1 MRTESNSEQ
10 RSPRTVDLGLSP
22 CVWGAVMQTAWP
34 ERTPAYGGAGEITGQ
49 RRGSESEELGQAGKQ
64 LQAFPHC
71 RVLRALG
78 RLVCSLPLWGRGPV
92 LPDQNPF
99 PWKREVHSKNT

>member
-1 MRTESNSEQ
+1 
-10 RSPRTVDLGLSP
+10 
-22 CVWGAVMQTAWP
+22 MQTAWP

-71 RVLRALG
+71 EFSEL
-78 RLVCSLPLWGRGPV
+78 LVGSCAVSPSGEEVPSYLTRILFPGRGKCIAKTLRRYQV
-92 LPDQNPF
+92 EWQRQ
-99 PWKREVHSKNT
+99 KKCRA